1 MRYFLLLVL
10 LWPLAAFLYVR
21 HELTSGESRTVL
33 ATAPGFL
40 SEPID
45 WNKAMSWYKPTI
57 DPRQAQRLND
67 ENFSRM
73 AHENARRMQ
82 DMSAYMRNPP
92 GSQVMPPPH

>member
-21 HELTSGESRTVL
+21 HELTSGESGIAV
-33 ATAPGFL
+33 AGAPPMA
-40 SEPID
+40 PID
-45 WNKAMSWYKPTI
+45 WSKATSWYKPTI
-57 DPRQAQRLND
+57 DPKAAQRLND

-92 GSQVMPPPH
+92 GSQAMPPPH